1 MFFPAYRG
9 RLSDAVEARG
19 FYRFRK
25 EVDSVL
31 TRSQKQELV
40 SELKEK
46 FDQKKILILVDFKG
60 LNVSKINEL
69 RTKLREAGVE
79 FRVVKNT
86 LLVRAA
92 QDTDVE
98 LIREHFEGPSAV
110 TLSYE
115 DPVVP
120 AKALCQ
126 FAKDNEKLQI
136 KAGVMGGSALDAE
149 GVRRLSELPSREVL
163 LAQVF
168 GTMNAVPR
176 GLVRALSNVP
186 ERLLYALQAVK
197 DQKEAA

>member
-1 MFFPAYRG
+1 M
-9 RLSDAVEARG
+9 
-19 FYRFRK
+19 
-25 EVDSVL
+25 L

-69 RTKLREAGVE
+69 RTRLREAGVE

>member
-31 TRSQKQELV
+31 TLSQKQELV
-40 SELKEK
+40 SELREK
-46 FDQKKILILVDFKG
+46 FDQKKILILVDYKG
-60 LNVSKINEL
+60 LNVQKINDL
-69 RTKLREAGVE
+69 RTRLREAGVE

-86 LLVRAA
+86 ILIRAA
-92 QDTDVE
+92 QDTDVD
-98 LIREHFEGPSAV
+98 LIREHFQGPSAV
-110 TLSYE
+110 ALSYE
-115 DPVVP
+115 DPVAP
-120 AKALCQ
+120 AKALSQ
-126 FAKDNEKLQI
+126 FAKDNDKLEI
-136 KAGVMGGSALDAE
+136 KAGVMGGSVLYPE
-149 GVRRLSELPSREVL
+149 GIKSLAELPPREVL
-163 LAQVF
+163 LGQVL

-186 ERLLYALQAVK
+186 ERLLYALQAIK

>member
-69 RTKLREAGVE
+69 RTRLREAGVE